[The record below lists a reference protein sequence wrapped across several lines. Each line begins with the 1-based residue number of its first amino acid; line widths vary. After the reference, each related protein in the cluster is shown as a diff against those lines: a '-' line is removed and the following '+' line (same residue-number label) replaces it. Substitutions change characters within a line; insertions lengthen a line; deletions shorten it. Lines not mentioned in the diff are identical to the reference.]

1 MIKGKLNE
9 FRLTR
14 HLLSL
19 SGALLLASCTPAKK
33 EQVQPEVE
41 PAVAVSAPVQSAASQ
56 VEIITAPET
65 TLSADAYQAAAGST
79 QALMRQSIDA
89 AAAIECN
96 VTSGEL
102 RDPPTVASSGDLNTS
117 LFAVEAI
124 KCVAGSRVP
133 LKSYVDARTGPDP
146 RPVGPA
152 YVMQVG
158 RNRPNPQLNIRFQ
171 NVLGPSNRSYDCG
184 DHSNHGG
191 NNDVEQCTN
200 LHTHGFH
207 VSPRS
212 PQDNVFLKI
221 SPSANDANNPYQ
233 YRFDI
238 PNFHPPGTHWLHAHL
253 HGSTAP
259 QVKNG
264 MAGALILKGDID
276 YWLASE
282 YQIFGN
288 KDKIMIVQQIEDND
302 GNPLC
307 GKATDGS
314 DRTNSINGQ
323 CLPTI
328 SVQAGEVQHWRFIH
342 AGVSATVNLAVVNEY
357 GDSVSLREYARD
369 GITMDGAIDQQNIT
383 LQPGYRSDVLIK
395 VPQCPLGRYP
405 CTFDLVDAQTDAD
418 QSLLGIAEPHNIIA
432 KVLVTSLRSQ
442 PMRLPPVNAPQ
453 FHSPYP
459 FIPDSELK
467 TENGQ
472 FVEQKIWFANETNPD
487 DPEGPTLKTVNGS
500 VYPNGATEQLT
511 LDTATLWKIWVGDK
525 QSSTASHPFHIH
537 VNPFQVTDLDPNG
550 RPFHYWKDTLL
561 ISGSDNKGEDNA
573 IVVRSRYEDFD
584 GKFVLHCHNL
594 NHEDEGMMKD
604 VEITR

>member
-1 MIKGKLNE
+1 MINE
-9 FRLTR
+9 KPNDYRITR
-14 HLLSL
+14 PLLYLCSL
-19 SGALLLASCTPAKK
+19 VLLASCTPDKK
-33 EQVQPEVE
+33 EQVQPSNA
-41 PAVAVSAPVQSAASQ
+41 PDAAVAPAAATRARVQVAAPQAQ
-56 VEIITAPET
+56 IITASAG
-65 TLSADAYQAAAGST
+65 TLSADEYQAAASNAEELMQKSIST
-79 QALMRQSIDA
+79 A
-89 AAAIECN
+89 AATECQEI
-96 VTSGEL
+96 SGEL
-102 RDPPTVASSGDLNTS
+102 RDPPTVTATGGVLDTS

-133 LKSYVDARTGPDP
+133 LKSYVDVRTGPDP

-152 YVMQVG
+152 YVMEVS

-171 NVLGPSNRSYDCG
+171 NALGPGNRSYDCG
-184 DHSNHGG
+184 HHGA
-191 NNDVEQCTN
+191 DVEFCTN

-207 VSPRS
+207 VSPEP
-212 PQDNVFLKI
+212 PQDDVFLKLA
-221 SPSANDANNPYQ
+221 PTDPAFQ

-238 PNFHPPGTHWLHAHL
+238 PNFHPPGTHWMHAHL

-276 YWLASE
+276 YWLASN
-282 YQIFGN
+282 YQISGN

-307 GKATDGS
+307 GKAADGS

-369 GITMDGAIDQQNIT
+369 GITMDGAIDQQTIT

-405 CTFDLVDAQTDAD
+405 CTFDLVDAQSDAD
-418 QSLLGIAEPHNIIA
+418 ESLLGIAEPHNIIA
-432 KVLVTSLRSQ
+432 KLAVVRLRSE
-442 PMRLPPVNAPQ
+442 PMILPPADSLH

-459 FIPDSELK
+459 FIPNDELK
-467 TENGQ
+467 KENEEY
-472 FVEQKIWFANETNPD
+472 VTQKIWFANETNPN
-487 DPEGPTLKTVNGS
+487 DPDGPTLKTVNGS
-500 VYPNGATEQLT
+500 VYPDGSTEQLT
-511 LDTATLWKIWVGDK
+511 LNTATLWKIWVGDK

-573 IVVRSRYEDFD
+573 IIVRSRYEDFD
-584 GKFVLHCHNL
+584 GEFVLHCHNL
-594 NHEDEGMMKD
+594 NHEDEGMMKK
-604 VEITR
+604 VEIIE